1 MRLQIVVEKKATN
14 YLLREICAVE
24 EKINKDV
31 QVKQLPKKLILYQES
46 KNQKETEF
54 LPFNDPTIHLT
65 TVFQI
70 LIIVEPDLPKG
81 IILHKLLL
89 PIAKLLLPYLKFC
102 HQNSTSDANGTRTKR
117 DRNYVK
123 CVALFAVVMFFLLGN
138 AKMCEI
144 HYDKYESSNN
154 ARPVSYTIS
163 DHPIGFVD
171 IIAAEYNFS
180 FPNIAEVI
188 VKLLTG
194 KILKPWRDNE

>member
-1 MRLQIVVEKKATN
+1 MYKLNSYQKNLFCIRKA
-14 YLLREICAVE
+14 RIR
-24 EKINKDV
+24 
-31 QVKQLPKKLILYQES
+31 KKL
-46 KNQKETEF
+46 KF

-144 HYDKYESSNN
+144 HYDKYESSND

>member
-1 MRLQIVVEKKATN
+1 MRKA
-14 YLLREICAVE
+14 RIR
-24 EKINKDV
+24 K
-31 QVKQLPKKLILYQES
+31 
-46 KNQKETEF
+46 TEF

-70 LIIVEPDLPKG
+70 LIIVEPDLPRG

-102 HQNSTSDANGTRTKR
+102 HQNSTIDANGTRTKR
-117 DRNYVK
+117 DRNHVK
-123 CVALFAVVMFFLLGN
+123 CVASFAVVMFFLLGN
-138 AKMCEI
+138 AKICEI

-154 ARPVSYTIS
+154 AGPVSYTILG
-163 DHPIGFVD
+163 HPIGFVD